1 MWALEQNHMEVYE
14 KLREKIDKSIPIPTP
29 ATPGRVEIEI
39 LRRLMSPDEAEIAC
53 LLSGQPELASVIA
66 ERHGMAVDEHRPML
80 EALVKKGVI
89 FKVYTAEPLY
99 SLATMLPGIY
109 EFQVNRLTPDMV
121 ALFEKY
127 YAEGHGEAV
136 FSNKTA
142 FTRVLPVNQS
152 ISPKLN
158 VYTYEEVERII
169 ENASA
174 VTLATCI
181 CRSNKKLIGE
191 GCRGPVEDACIL
203 LDSWADYYAE
213 NGLGRRVSKEEG
225 KTALKRAEDAG
236 LVHNSLN
243 VQDGSLFVCNCCG
256 CCCALLRGITQ
267 LELPTAVAKSNFI
280 AEVSAADC
288 TGCGECEERCQIHA
302 ISIVDSVSI
311 INEKRCIGCGVC
323 VSGCPADA
331 VSMKR
336 RREEAILPKNI
347 NELMMKIAEG
357 RT

>member
-1 MWALEQNHMEVYE
+1 MEVYE

-29 ATPGRVEIEI
+29 ATRGRVEIEI

-53 LLSGQPELASVIA
+53 CLSGQPEAASAIA
-66 ERHGMAVDEHRPML
+66 ERGGVPVNRLRPML
-80 EALVKKGVI
+80 EVLVKKGVV
-89 FKVYTAEPLY
+89 FKVYTEEPLY
-99 SLATMLPGIY
+99 SLATMMPGIY

-121 ALFEKY
+121 TLFEKY
-127 YAEGHGEAV
+127 YAEGHGKAV
-136 FSNKTA
+136 FENKTA
-142 FTRVLPVNQS
+142 FARVVPVKQS
-152 ISPKLN
+152 IFPRMN

-169 ENASA
+169 DGASA

-191 GCRGPVEDACIL
+191 GCGAPVEDACIL

-213 NGLGRRVSKEEG
+213 NGLGKRVSKEEG
-225 KTALKRAEDAG
+225 KNALKRAEDAG

-243 VQDGSLFVCNCCG
+243 VQDGSLFICNCCG

-280 AEVSAADC
+280 AEVSEENC
-288 TGCGECEERCQIHA
+288 TGCGTCEERCQIHA
-302 ISIVDSVSI
+302 ISIVDSLGTI
-311 INEKRCIGCGVC
+311 DEARCIGCGVC
-323 VSGCPADA
+323 VSGCPAEA

-336 RREEAILPKNI
+336 REKETLLPQNF

-357 RT
+357 RM

>member
-1 MWALEQNHMEVYE
+1 MDVYE
-14 KLREKIDKSIPIPTP
+14 KLREIIHNRIPIPTP
-29 ATPGRVEIEI
+29 ATQSRVEIEI
-39 LRRLMSPDEAEIAC
+39 LRRLMLPDEAEIAC
-53 LLSGQPELASVIA
+53 HLSGQPEPATAIA
-66 ERHGMAVDEHRPML
+66 QRGGMAVDQVRPIL
-80 EALVKKGVI
+80 EELVKKGVI
-89 FKVYTAEPLY
+89 FKVYTADPLY
-99 SLATMLPGIY
+99 SLATMMPGIY

-127 YAEGHGEAV
+127 YAQGHGEAV

-142 FTRVLPVNQS
+142 FARVLPVNKS
-152 ISPKLN
+152 LSPKMT

-169 ENASA
+169 DAASA

-191 GCRGPVEDACIL
+191 GCSGPVEEACIL

-225 KTALKRAEDAG
+225 KNALKRAEDAG

-243 VQDGSLFVCNCCG
+243 VQDGSLFICNCCG

-280 AEVSAADC
+280 AEVSAEEC
-288 TGCGECEERCQIHA
+288 TGCGVCEDRCQIHA
-302 ISIVDSVSI
+302 ISVVDSVSVV
-311 INEKRCIGCGVC
+311 NERRCIGCGVC
-323 VSGCPADA
+323 VSGCPTDA
-331 VSMKR
+331 VTMR
-336 RREEAILPKNI
+336 RREEEAVLPRDI